1 MIAPSLPSSERALS
15 SVAPDSA
22 TFSCPVSSLA
32 TPKGEG
38 EPSGVLFRASG
49 RVILDEGWKVIYKNI
64 TDSSDENTPDGN
76 SSPLGEAG
84 WGLGESGPHFP
95 SLSEKWTQPPKP
107 YTEATLLRAM
117 ETAGKFVDNEEL
129 RDAMKENGIGRPS
142 TRAAIIET
150 LFKRRYIRK
159 ERKSLV
165 ATPTGVELIGII
177 HEELLKSAEL
187 TGIWEKKLREIE
199 KKQYDAKTFIEEL
212 KQMVTDIINQVR
224 NDNSNRRVAV
234 TTEADLKKKKAKPA
248 SQPSNL
254 NAPAGFQPNPR
265 AGRSSKPR
273 NAQSQKPKTTEE
285 VKAEHNPDEVIGMP
299 CPICHEGHIIKGKT
313 AYGCSR
319 WKEGCT
325 YRLPFDQ
332 A

>member
-1 MIAPSLPSSERALS
+1 
-15 SVAPDSA
+15 
-22 TFSCPVSSLA
+22 
-32 TPKGEG
+32 
-38 EPSGVLFRASG
+38 
-49 RVILDEGWKVIYKNI
+49 
-64 TDSSDENTPDGN
+64 
-76 SSPLGEAG
+76 
-84 WGLGESGPHFP
+84 
-95 SLSEKWTQPPKP
+95 
-107 YTEATLLRAM
+107 M

-150 LFKRRYIRK
+150 LFKRHYIRK

-199 KKQYDAKTFIEEL
+199 KKQYDAQTFIAEL
-212 KQMVTDIINQVR
+212 KQMVTDIINTVR
-224 NDNSNRRVAV
+224 NDHSNRQVAV
-234 TTEADLKKKKAKPA
+234 TTEEDLKKKKSPKAT
-248 SQPSNL
+248 SE
-254 NAPAGFQPNPR
+254 NAPAGFQPKK
-265 AGRSSKPR
+265 KPV
-273 NAQSQKPKTTEE
+273 AKKSAKKTTEQ
-285 VKAEHNPDEVIGMP
+285 VKAEHNPDEIIGMP
-299 CPICHEGHIIKGKT
+299 CPVCHEGHIIKGKT

-325 YRLPFDQ
+325 YRLPFEQ

>member
-1 MIAPSLPSSERALS
+1 
-15 SVAPDSA
+15 
-22 TFSCPVSSLA
+22 
-32 TPKGEG
+32 
-38 EPSGVLFRASG
+38 
-49 RVILDEGWKVIYKNI
+49 
-64 TDSSDENTPDGN
+64 
-76 SSPLGEAG
+76 
-84 WGLGESGPHFP
+84 
-95 SLSEKWTQPPKP
+95 
-107 YTEATLLRAM
+107 M

-159 ERKSLV
+159 ERKNLI

-199 KKQYDAKTFIEEL
+199 KKQYDAQTFIAEL
-212 KQMVTDIINQVR
+212 KQMVTDLINQVR
-224 NDNSNRRVAV
+224 NDNSNRHVAI
-234 TTEADLKKKKAKPA
+234 TTEEDLKKKAPRLPKGEGSRDAVAA
-248 SQPSNL
+248 SSNV
-254 NAPAGFQPNPR
+254 PAGFQPKKSAPKKS
-265 AGRSSKPR
+265 SSK
-273 NAQSQKPKTTEE
+273 SKKTTEE
-285 VKAEHNPDEVIGMP
+285 VKASHNPDAIIGLP
-299 CPICHEGHIIKGKT
+299 CPVCHEGHIIKGKT

-325 YRLPFDQ
+325 YRLPFDK

>member
-1 MIAPSLPSSERALS
+1 
-15 SVAPDSA
+15 
-22 TFSCPVSSLA
+22 
-32 TPKGEG
+32 
-38 EPSGVLFRASG
+38 
-49 RVILDEGWKVIYKNI
+49 
-64 TDSSDENTPDGN
+64 
-76 SSPLGEAG
+76 
-84 WGLGESGPHFP
+84 
-95 SLSEKWTQPPKP
+95 
-107 YTEATLLRAM
+107 
-117 ETAGKFVDNEEL
+117 
-129 RDAMKENGIGRPS
+129 MKENGIGRPS

-159 ERKSLV
+159 ERKTLI

-199 KKQYDAKTFIEEL
+199 KKQYDAQTFIAEL
-212 KQMVTDIINQVR
+212 KQMVVDLINQVR
-224 NDNSNRRVAV
+224 NDNSNRHVAI
-234 TTEADLKKKKAKPA
+234 TTEEDLKKKVKKVA
-248 SQPSNL
+248 PS
-254 NAPAGFQPNPR
+254 NAPAGFLPSPR

-273 NAQSQKPKTTEE
+273 NAQSSKPKTTEE
-285 VKAEHNPDEVIGMP
+285 VKAEHNPDEIIGMP
-299 CPICHEGHIIKGKT
+299 CPVCKEGHIIKGKT